1 MANYKTIIPFIRKVE
16 GGLSK
21 AKTDS
26 ASSYPVPDGSGY
38 HTNKG
43 VTWKTLES
51 WKVRLGINDLQSLI
65 KTFYAMPDG
74 VWENIYKWGYWDP
87 IWGDKIN
94 SQALADTL
102 VDWAW
107 GAGPGR
113 AIQKLQQFLKL
124 SETNKMNDATLLA
137 LNNATASNEALFLQ
151 QFSDYKKAW
160 YLSLKNQ
167 EANYAGWANRL
178 NQLYDL
184 AKTKVGTG
192 GFAAGS
198 ILLAGGFFLPC
209 IN

>member
-1 MANYKTIIPFIRKVE
+1 MANYKAIIPFIRKVE

-43 VTWKTLES
+43 ITWKTLES
-51 WKVRLGINDLQSLI
+51 WKVRLGIMDPPSLI
-65 KTFYAMPDG
+65 KTFYSMPDD
-74 VWENIYKWGYWDP
+74 VWEKIYKWGYWDP
-87 IWGDKIN
+87 IQGDRIT

-124 SETNKMNDATLLA
+124 PQTNKMNEATLQA
-137 LNNATASNEALFLQ
+137 LNNATTTNEAKFLHD
-151 QFSDYKKAW
+151 FSAYKKAW

-178 NQLYDL
+178 NQLYDV
-184 AKTKVGTG
+184 AKAKIGTG
-192 GFAAGS
+192 GTVAGG
-198 ILLAGGFFLPC
+198 LLITGGFFLHC
-209 IN
+209 IS